1 MFTEVMETD
10 IFKALAHPTRVQL
23 IAALI
28 ERGGRATIG
37 ELAETAQLE
46 QSNAS
51 RQLKELRLANIIS
64 VEQQGKTR
72 CCQLNIDM
80 LIARLSAVTGYL
92 QRIKE
97 GQSCC

>member
-1 MFTEVMETD
+1 MFTEIVETD
-10 IFKALAHPTRVQL
+10 VFKALAHPTRIQL
-23 IAALI
+23 LSALI
-28 ERGGRATIG
+28 EHGGRATIG
-37 ELAETAQLE
+37 ELADTAQIE

-72 CCQLNIDM
+72 CCQLNIDL
-80 LIARLSAVTGYL
+80 LIERFSTVTGYL